1 MFSNEDMTKDDCTN
15 VILCENNKELICLH
29 AYINER
35 KTNVGVE
42 TYNAHGFLN
51 LVQPSN
57 IGDCHNKDI
66 MTDKD
71 SNGWQCIMKMEAFR
85 RSVPD
90 DIYSMVVHAIKDES
104 DLGVKYMKA
113 IYDYGD
119 QQRLAGDKW
128 DKEHD

>member
-1 MFSNEDMTKDDCTN
+1 
-15 VILCENNKELICLH
+15 
-29 AYINER
+29 
-35 KTNVGVE
+35 
-42 TYNAHGFLN
+42 
-51 LVQPSN
+51 
-57 IGDCHNKDI
+57 

-71 SNGWQCIMKMEAFR
+71 SNEWECIMKMEAFK